1 MFDSAD
7 VCVGCKH
14 PIVDETIKG
23 DMTLSFGRTPIIS
36 KELVVGARSGCRN
49 CAVIFD
55 AITTFVGN
63 PDPTSISHIFGIWQ
77 SPHNGGLKI
86 SLGELIEVVRCTCN
100 SDQFTSM
107 LKLTLCTDHSR
118 GFEHQSP
125 NVWNTR
131 KIRPLCNDTSSVET
145 LCMIR
150 DWKTSCMENHE
161 HCMHRVTSPLP
172 KRILEIGIAHVY
184 LREQP
189 WIPAWYACLSH
200 CWGPDG
206 PTLKLGADT
215 IKRLREGVLSFNLP
229 KTFRDAVE
237 VCRHLEIRYLWIDA
251 LCEPHLY

>member
-1 MFDSAD
+1 MFDSAG

-14 PIVDETIKG
+14 PIVNETIKG
-23 DMTLSFGRTPIIS
+23 DMTLRYGHISINS

-63 PDPTSISHIFGIWQ
+63 PDPTSRHNIFEIFH
-77 SPHNGGLKI
+77 SAHNGELKI
-86 SLGELIEVVRCTCN
+86 AFGECIEVVRCTGN

-107 LKLTLCTDHSR
+107 LKLTLCTDHSP
-118 GFEHQSP
+118 GFENQNSD
-125 NVWNTR
+125 VWNAR
-131 KIRPLCNDTSSVET
+131 KIRALCNDTSSFET
-145 LCMIR
+145 LRIIR
-150 DWKTSCMENHE
+150 DWKTSCMEHHE
-161 HCMHRVTSPLP
+161 HCMQRVASPLP
-172 KRILEIGIAHVY
+172 KRILEIGITHIC

-189 WIPAWYACLSH
+189 GISAWYACLSH

-215 IKRLREGVLSFNLP
+215 VERLREGVLASDLP

-237 VCRHLEIRYLWIDA
+237 VCHHLGIRYLWIDA